1 MYKFK
6 LDFETIPQVGIIEV
20 AEPFGFDEFSHSISR
35 DNDNFG
41 RDVILGS
48 ENVDLVFTRAEFE
61 RFEGELTLIDGTR
74 TNYLNHAFDYL
85 LDLIKTH
92 GWEAKA
98 RFIVEYESTEF
109 TVGYIDFYTAKIDY
123 DSISFTVI
131 QRNLFEKIK
140 RSQDVVINAFSS
152 EDLEGNPIQPCQTVD
167 ILLKAKP
174 IVQISEW
181 KSALS
186 QDVFSQGNT
195 IAPGFFNGI
204 NQVTRSEIADTL
216 TWAFLGTTAPI
227 PTLDYETPPQDFRLL
242 RAETRLTNLS
252 VELKLN
258 MKTQSVNV
266 GNCQVLGF
274 FAKGSSMNDT
284 FSEFRDSIDNNGVQ
298 FYDSG
303 VISSTSQV
311 YERNDTVVINLPYTL
326 EIGEILYM
334 VFLHAGTTI
343 SKNTFLDCT
352 TTVTATSTSISTKT
366 KGVRLIDF
374 MKHNIRS
381 VGGVDLIAPI
391 YDVGGEHY
399 DNFVFSGYM
408 LGNISDKPLNYTY
421 KDLQN
426 IPKEICGGFQI
437 NENNVECLPYEGYYS
452 NTEIGSFKQKADT
465 QTNQSF
471 NDRYFLKTIDFSYKK
486 SSKGRET
493 NTKNTID
500 DVHGTTQWLYPSERT
515 ENNLK
520 IEINHIRSAF
530 LGENQ
535 RRQQQDV
542 NNTNSLSN
550 DTDLFVY
557 KCVQITPNTQDS
569 FSAVLTQQFA
579 DGRLKILSNNFNWL
593 NLPMA
598 NPITITRDGVSYVH
612 IVESVEPNVITLF
625 SSAGNDVSGT
635 FSMTISYTIA
645 GVQYVNQTNQGFET
659 IEGIESPENYSNLLY
674 SVKRNLNRWKKYL
687 MTAGS
692 YLIGKEIKNTQFDN
706 NGNLFT
712 KLFSESEGI
721 DDNDPILIDE
731 NKLITPVIHE
741 ITVLSNLDEATQLFK
756 DIRDIKGFVRVETLD
771 GRVVKGYPR
780 KSDFTWVSGELDFEL
795 EEKFEMSEIAIRR
808 EGNTIY
814 VNETGYNEK
823 IGLFWFRIN
832 GIYVSL
838 YDEQNVKLANT
849 DRWENV
855 SINGVKYI
863 TEVAFSDALTQILN

>member
-61 RFEGELTLIDGTR
+61 RFEGELTLIDGKKSI
-74 TNYLNHAFDYL
+74 YLKHAFNYL

-140 RSQDVVINAFSS
+140 RSQDVVVNAFSN
-152 EDLEGNPIQPCQTVD
+152 EDLEGNPITPCQTVD

-181 KSALS
+181 KSVGTN
-186 QDVFSQGNT
+186 VFFDRDISSKPLT
-195 IAPGFFNGI
+195 GFNFASNI
-204 NQVTRSEIADTL
+204 LRSEIEDTFTFFENFMESQPSGDDFKNFRYINAKTEL
-216 TWAFLGTTAPI
+216 SDIKLSHKINMTYTVSQGAFQGAGAVALYLVFGDEFSIQNSNPNRIVLYNDTWTIGT
-227 PTLDYETPPQDFRLL
+227 Q
-242 RAETRLTNLS
+242 
-252 VELKLN
+252 
-258 MKTQSVNV
+258 KTVTV
-266 GNCQVLGF
+266 
-274 FAKGSSMNDT
+274 NDT
-284 FSEFRDSIDNNGVQ
+284 FEYTIPLVNSGGGVWLLWYVLGIADCDVNG
-298 FYDSG
+298 
-303 VISSTSQV
+303 
-311 YERNDTVVINLPYTL
+311 TVLNQETKI
-326 EIGEILYM
+326 I
-334 VFLHAGTTI
+334 
-343 SKNTFLDCT
+343 
-352 TTVTATSTSISTKT
+352 ATSTSISTKT

-391 YDVGGEHY
+391 YDVGGDHY

-426 IPKEICGGFQI
+426 IPKEICAGFQI

-452 NTEIGSFKQKADT
+452 NIEIGSFKQKADT

-500 DVHGTTQWLYPSERT
+500 DVHGTTQWLYPSERA

-520 IEINHIRSAF
+520 IEIDPIRSAF
-530 LGENQ
+530 LIENQ

-550 DTDLFVY
+550 DTDLFIM
-557 KCVQITPNTQDS
+557 KCVQIPPNTQDS

-635 FSMTISYTIA
+635 FSLTISYTIA
-645 GVQYVNQTNQGFET
+645 GVQYVNQTNEGFET

-712 KLFSESEGI
+712 KLFSENDGI
-721 DDNDPILIDE
+721 DDNESILIDE

-780 KSDFTWVSGELDFEL
+780 KADFTWVSGELDFEL
-795 EEKFEMSEIAIRR
+795 EEKFEMTEITIRR
-808 EGNTIY
+808 EGDVIY
-814 VNETGYNEK
+814 VNETGYSEK

-849 DRWENV
+849 DRWTNV